1 MATRVDVAKRAGVS
15 PSTVS
20 RVLNESGYVAPDVR
34 KRVLQ
39 AVSELNYV
47 PNRIARSLKMKRC
60 GQFAC
65 VISSLSNPFYHE
77 MLMGIEEE
85 ALRRGYTFSL
95 YNMTREKEGYMRLIL
110 EGFYDGLI
118 ILTPYEVMNV
128 VNLTELSAQIPICIY
143 RDRSMDFGIPNV
155 HVDLYNAMT
164 ENINYLVGL
173 GHTKIAFLGE
183 YDNKEE
189 NPRYAGYIDAMCRHG
204 ISVESGLIQLIPY
217 LKDTMSAGYERVIRM
232 LELGVNF
239 TAVAA
244 SNDLLALGAI
254 RALMEFGIK
263 VPSEVS
269 VLGIDDVEL
278 SRISTPALSTARIP
292 KTLIGIEL
300 VRMLVDQI
308 ENLTTAHISKPFS
321 TELVVRES
329 TAPRKC

>member
-1 MATRVDVAKRAGVS
+1 
-15 PSTVS
+15 
-20 RVLNESGYVAPDVR
+20 
-34 KRVLQ
+34 
-39 AVSELNYV
+39 
-47 PNRIARSLKMKRC
+47 
-60 GQFAC
+60 
-65 VISSLSNPFYHE
+65 

-189 NPRYAGYIDAMCRHG
+189 NPRYAGYIDAMC
-204 ISVESGLIQLIPY
+204 
-217 LKDTMSAGYERVIRM
+217 
-232 LELGVNF
+232 
-239 TAVAA
+239 
-244 SNDLLALGAI
+244 
-254 RALMEFGIK
+254 
-263 VPSEVS
+263 
-269 VLGIDDVEL
+269 
-278 SRISTPALSTARIP
+278 
-292 KTLIGIEL
+292 
-300 VRMLVDQI
+300 
-308 ENLTTAHISKPFS
+308 
-321 TELVVRES
+321 
-329 TAPRKC
+329 